1 MIITHVSNSHVRIFL
16 SISILMELHDDNPND
31 ATLFVTDV
39 IELEELS
46 CLKDRLVNLDEL
58 NYLAKRMEGFFG
70 DEEIRFYEALKLEH
84 FTELKDFINLSFNLD
99 KYTLIRDISSMGKVG
114 KEYLLN
120 RDGCIPAY
128 DEDDPQYA
136 VIGQE
141 LLQSGTGIFTEHGL
155 LFPDRSRPFEEPYN
169 GKTFP
174 LYLYDPCL
182 LVVEIEYEGNTEF
195 VYLPD
200 DDIAIDKALK
210 RIGAE
215 SVDNSSAKHK
225 PQV

>member
-58 NYLAKRMEGFFG
+58 NYLAKRMENFFG
-70 DEEIRFYEALKLEH
+70 NADFQFYKAMKLEH
-84 FTELKDFINLSFNLD
+84 FTELKDLINLSFILD
-99 KYTLIRDISSMGKVG
+99 KYSLIQDVSNMGKIG
-114 KEYLLN
+114 REYLLN
-120 RDGCIPAY
+120 RDDCIPAHG
-128 DEDDPQYA
+128 ENDPRYA
-136 VIGQE
+136 VIGRK
-141 LLQSGTGIFTEHGL
+141 LLQSGAGIFTEHGL
-155 LFPDRSRPFEEPYN
+155 LFPDRSRPFEELYN

-174 LYLYDPCL
+174 PYLYDQCL
-182 LVVEIEYEGNTEF
+182 LIGEIEYEGNTEF

-200 DDIAIDKALK
+200 DDMVIRKALK